1 MAPRSRLSDI
11 TLRANNSQ
19 QHSARQIT
27 IFDALNAAHRRNKR
41 QRQQQLSADD
51 CENIDGNAHTP
62 NKKPSRRPHLYLK
75 SSTAMDVCPPVH
87 CLESLVSPTTNM
99 FRLYASDDTQAGLDN
114 RMALVDEGG
123 SISIFNTV
131 SHNDDDNGMVPAS
144 RWRGHD
150 NAIFDIKWRHGDAQ
164 LQQAL
169 LGEFRGHSQTVR
181 IASDGL
187 YTYRPVKTIERAH
200 HGVVRATKPHQ
211 PKTKRHTG
219 SVTNV
224 QSLAHNPNLIAS
236 VGSTNAMVRYWDMR
250 SSYSTR
256 STLALPVPRPR
267 GASSLTLDPDGTRL
281 YSASNDNTVYVH
293 NALAPGYPVAHLTAP
308 EFICDSFNISTSVSP
323 CGQYLAAGSTN
334 GSVVVWEL
342 DRYGFNSSK
351 RRVVLQGHTKEA
363 SCVAWYPLQDRTQL
377 VTCGDDS
384 VMRVWDID
392 AELAEQGRND
402 PMKRCQWGLASVLIS
417 SMSKC

>member
-1 MAPRSRLSDI
+1 
-11 TLRANNSQ
+11 
-19 QHSARQIT
+19 
-27 IFDALNAAHRRNKR
+27 
-41 QRQQQLSADD
+41 
-51 CENIDGNAHTP
+51 
-62 NKKPSRRPHLYLK
+62 
-75 SSTAMDVCPPVH
+75 
-87 CLESLVSPTTNM
+87 M
-99 FRLYASDDTQAGLDN
+99 FRLYASDDTQVSVLPLACKYNSRAGLDS

-123 SISIFNTV
+123 SISIFNTA
-131 SHNDDDNGMVPAS
+131 SRNDDDNGMVPAS

-164 LQQAL
+164 LVTASADETCRLWDIEQQAL

-181 IASDGL
+181 SVSWRHDDANCFVSASRDGSIMMWDVRCNKSSVDGL

-200 HGVVRATKPHQ
+200 HGVVRAAKAHQ

-224 QSLAHNPNLIAS
+224 QSLAHNPNLVAS

-256 STLALPVPRPR
+256 STLALPVPVATSLLPASSRRPR

-281 YSASNDNTVYVH
+281 YSASNDNAVYVH

-308 EFICDSFNISTSVSP
+308 EFICDSFNISTAVSP

-392 AELAEQGRND
+392 AELAEQGRSD
-402 PMKRCQWGLASVLIS
+402 PMKRCQWGLASVLTAA
-417 SMSKC
+417 